1 MFDMFL
7 WYVRHVPLVCSTCSF
22 DMFSMF
28 LQYVQHAHNTCSS
41 CKNYM
46 YLHVLPHV
54 PCSMCMFFSGGPHAT
69 RPDYCLVVAVVLHGV
84 ARLPASNCHKVPWPG
99 NEATI
104 PKGPRGCSTRQCN
117 ILMAT
122 GPRVYLSIL
131 FRIPLKLDGPWN
143 LIFSPPSLLYLPN
156 SRTKHVYRSGWEL
169 FTKPRWYTNPGSLD
183 SLQFSV

>member
-54 PCSMCMFFSGGPHAT
+54 PCSMCMFFSGGP
-69 RPDYCLVVAVVLHGV
+69 PDLYQVFGDNISSSGASPHCCCGFPSNFNCIRRRHTYRIDFSNWPCAGEDVSWWYRENRN
-84 ARLPASNCHKVPWPG
+84 RLGPQRRRSK
-99 NEATI
+99 TI
-104 PKGPRGCSTRQCN
+104 SARGCTTTDEGR
-117 ILMAT
+117 
-122 GPRVYLSIL
+122 
-131 FRIPLKLDGPWN
+131 
-143 LIFSPPSLLYLPN
+143 
-156 SRTKHVYRSGWEL
+156 
-169 FTKPRWYTNPGSLD
+169 D
-183 SLQFSV
+183 SLWGRWSLWAQLFPSHSYLASVFPIDLPCMD

>member
-54 PCSMCMFFSGGPHAT
+54 PCSMCMFFSGGPKTMGPIAAT
-69 RPDYCLVVAVVLHGV
+69 LGVKHNVYRVDRSYANETSAGGSTQVRGLRFHVLDQF
-84 ARLPASNCHKVPWPG
+84 LILSNHWSS
-99 NEATI
+99 TDSHLTS
-104 PKGPRGCSTRQCN
+104 PRMLT
-117 ILMAT
+117 
-122 GPRVYLSIL
+122 SIL
-131 FRIPLKLDGPWN
+131 QLAKRKDIRNFILEITISFLHYVYGH
-143 LIFSPPSLLYLPN
+143 LI
-156 SRTKHVYRSGWEL
+156 HQ
-169 FTKPRWYTNPGSLD
+169 NPD
-183 SLQFSV
+183 QNVHEY

>member
-54 PCSMCMFFSGGPHAT
+54 PCSMCMFFSGGP
-69 RPDYCLVVAVVLHGV
+69 DGII
-84 ARLPASNCHKVPWPG
+84 ARSQSRREILAQFPLTGYISPKQPG
-99 NEATI
+99 NLECKNSEAPLVFAWDCGEYRDEMHAANQEVQVSMIRRQTSTMQ
-104 PKGPRGCSTRQCN
+104 PKQVHAGT
-117 ILMAT
+117 
-122 GPRVYLSIL
+122 RVYNSI
-131 FRIPLKLDGPWN
+131 
-143 LIFSPPSLLYLPN
+143 
-156 SRTKHVYRSGWEL
+156 SRQ
-169 FTKPRWYTNPGSLD
+169 FTC
-183 SLQFSV
+183 